1 MEMNARSDAASMASP
16 WGRKPH
22 TVAFR
27 GSTTGVAP
35 STPADLSIN
44 PRLHLALL
52 AKEHRRKNVGRKE
65 VARHPSRQPNWDV
78 GVTKLVQ
85 VSPEVAAAIV
95 AAGLQLPDEQFV
107 SLIRRA
113 RGLFDVDGNVN
124 SWSGL
129 WWKLRSNSVTIKVE
143 SSNKQWYYDKLK
155 PWVHYVPVA
164 ANMSD
169 LDAAVHFVLD
179 SANDNALK
187 AIARASTRFIKN
199 LTYAHETNKVRH
211 ALERCFSTGVCSPE
225 QGRSSTK
232 RSDVLKLSSEDALLL
247 TSFNEALLK
256 GIGVLIQRD
265 PRLWS
270 ALERAASCHL
280 HEGS

>member
-1 MEMNARSDAASMASP
+1 
-16 WGRKPH
+16 
-22 TVAFR
+22 
-27 GSTTGVAP
+27 
-35 STPADLSIN
+35 
-44 PRLHLALL
+44 
-52 AKEHRRKNVGRKE
+52 
-65 VARHPSRQPNWDV
+65 V

-95 AAGLQLPDEQFV
+95 AADLQLPDEQFV